1 MELRDKNLEKL
12 IRYKLGLFNSQKQLT
27 IDDLNKIEEL
37 SLSGTTF
44 SRRRNYC

>member
-12 IRYKLGLFNSQKQLT
+12 ELFSSMADLSE
-27 IDDLNKIEEL
+27 DDLSKVQEL

-44 SRRRNYC
+44 SRR

>member
-12 IRYKLGLFNSQKQLT
+12 IKYKLELFSSTADLSE
-27 IDDLNKIEEL
+27 DDLSKVQEL

-44 SRRRNYC
+44 SRR